1 MQPGKRLFLLRLG
14 HSGLWLIAA
23 TGLLAVR
30 LTWPPR
36 HPDAIGPVAW
46 RDLALTL
53 GLFVLAMAL
62 AHSAGSVVLRRLQL
76 EGTTT
81 LERALLCLALGVGI
95 LGYSVTAL
103 GLLGQLRTT
112 WVAVL
117 LAAMAA
123 ALGRE
128 LSSLVQ
134 GVARALR
141 GLPQAWAAAPAIG
154 RAFLVLAI
162 PIGLLALVQALAPPW
177 DYDGLM
183 YHLAGPQRFLQA
195 GRLYPDTDNWYING
209 PFTLEMVFAVG
220 MTFGDDIFPRLVHFA
235 TGILLMGA
243 TYAAGRRWLGER
255 GGWIA
260 AAVLLSVPTLP
271 IWASFAY
278 IDLGWSLYEFLA
290 LFAVLR
296 WVEHQQRRWLVLGGL
311 LLGLALGSKYL
322 ALMGFVLLLA
332 LIGLRALQQGAR
344 QTLAALLAFGLPAL
358 AVGGPW
364 YLKNLLWFGNPVYPF
379 FFGGPGW
386 SSERLALYSAY
397 LNSFGSG
404 RTPVDILL
412 IPWNAYAQH
421 ARFGTTMNRIDI
433 PSPLF
438 PLVLVAPFVRKGRIT
453 SALLWL
459 SLARMLF
466 WAMVSQQLRFLLP
479 VYPALSIAT
488 ADVIGRV
495 LPVGPTRRRLWRMF
509 PPALALGCVTLTL
522 FYQIV
527 ALGTYRPLGFVAG
540 RENRSSF
547 LSRTV
552 GDYAASRFI
561 ADRLPPSSRVLLLG
575 DGRGYYCGEKCL
587 PDPDHFRWS
596 AEISSMGSD
605 EALASWFHQ
614 QGITHVLLS
623 IEDLDFLL
631 QHDPGGVVRAALD
644 RLLLWR
650 DAGCLEERFED
661 AWASVWE
668 IACP

>member
-1 MQPGKRLFLLRLG
+1 MEPKRRKLLLRLG
-14 HSGLWLIAA
+14 HGGLWLIAA
-23 TGLLAVR
+23 SALLAAR

-76 EGTTT
+76 EGTTA
-81 LERALLCLALGVGI
+81 LERALFSLGLGIGI

-103 GLLGQLRTT
+103 ALLGQLRTT
-112 WVAVL
+112 GLAVL

-123 ALGRE
+123 ALGRQ
-128 LSSLVQ
+128 LSSLAQ
-134 GVARALR
+134 GVARVLR
-141 GLPQAWAAAPAIG
+141 RLPRAWAAAPTIG

-183 YHLAGPQRFLQA
+183 YHLAGPQRFLHA

-209 PFTLEMVFAVG
+209 PFTLEMVFSLG
-220 MTFGDDIFPRLVHFA
+220 MAFGDDVFPRLIHYA
-235 TGILLMGA
+235 TGVMLVAA

-290 LFAVLR
+290 LFAVLL

-322 ALMGFVLLLA
+322 ALMGSVLLLG

-344 QTLAALLAFGLPAL
+344 QTLIALLAFGLPAL

-364 YLKNLLWFGNPVYPF
+364 YLKNLIWLGNPVYPF

-386 SSERLALYSAY
+386 SPERLALYSAY
-397 LNSFGSG
+397 LNSFGTG
-404 RTPVDILL
+404 QTPADFLL

-438 PLVLVAPFVRKGRIT
+438 PLVLAAPFLRKGRIT

-459 SLARMLF
+459 SLARMVF
-466 WAMVSQQLRFLLP
+466 WAIGSQQLRFLLP

-488 ADVIGRV
+488 ADVIGRL
-495 LPVGPTRRRLWRMF
+495 LPAAPTHRRLWHVF
-509 PPALALGCVTLTL
+509 LPALALGCVTLTL

-527 ALGTYRPLGFVAG
+527 ALGTYQPLGYLAG

-547 LSRTV
+547 LARTV

-561 ADRLPPSSRVLLLG
+561 ADRLPASSRVLLLG
-575 DGRGYYCGEKCL
+575 DGRGYYCGVKCL
-587 PDPDHFRWS
+587 PDSDHFRWS
-596 AEISSMGSD
+596 AEISGLESN

-614 QGITHVLLS
+614 QGITHIVLS

-631 QHDPGGVVRAALD
+631 QHDPQGVVRAALD

-650 DAGCLEERFED
+650 DAGCLVERFED
-661 AWASVWE
+661 ARTSVWE